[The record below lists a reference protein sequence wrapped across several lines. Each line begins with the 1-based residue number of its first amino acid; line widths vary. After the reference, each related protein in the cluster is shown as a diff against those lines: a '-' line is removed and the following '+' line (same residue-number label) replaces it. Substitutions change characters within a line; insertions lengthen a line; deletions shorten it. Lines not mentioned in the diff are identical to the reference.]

1 MDFKNLLVR
10 IDGIVAE
17 EKAGSMKSAERHPT
31 GPKFTGKWKGTD
43 DASKAKTKYVGG
55 ESILK
60 DFEQQL
66 KENPRTEIK
75 RDLMREY
82 REFVTEYGGVGGY
95 GAASQA
101 PQGTDN
107 ADGTP
112 DLAKAQQALDAQQ
125 IKKSTNL
132 VAPTLD
138 SQGAAQPTNK
148 LKFSDV
154 MSKLDQTPNT
164 DLTNQEQ
171 NQLGPLAVA
180 ASKALRDP
188 STANQLKQVI
198 TKADQADQKKQAQ
211 VKQAQQQIG
220 TNTPGG
226 QQQTPGQPAK
236 PGQQMAMP
244 TAGQS
249 Q

>member
-10 IDGIVAE
+10 IDSIVAE
-17 EKAGSMKSAERHPT
+17 EKAGSMKSAEHHRT

-101 PQGTDN
+101 PQPQGTGN

-164 DLTNQEQ
+164 ELGGQELK
-171 NQLGPLAVA
+171 QLAPLAVA
-180 ASKALRDP
+180 TSKALQDP
-188 STANQLKQVI
+188 STANQLKQLI
-198 TKADQADQKKQAQ
+198 TKADKNDQTKQQQ
-211 VKQAQQQIG
+211 VNQAQQQIG
-220 TNTPGG
+220 TNNP
-226 QQQTPGQPAK
+226 QTPGTVPA
-236 PGQQMAMP
+236 PGTP
-244 TAGQS
+244 GTTPSAGQS
-249 Q
+249 R